1 MAGRRRPPVGNGG
14 PRAPRTGESND
25 GQSREAG
32 EPREADARDPEAA
45 ARGIVLRQLTRGPR
59 TRAQL
64 AATLARRGIPEDAAG
79 RVLDRFTDVGLVDD
93 EAFAEAWVETR
104 HAGRGLARR
113 ALAHELRTRGVGDE
127 TVDAALDTLPGSQE
141 VETAR
146 ALVRQR
152 LRATRGADREA
163 RVRRVAGLLARKGY
177 SGGLAFRLIRE
188 ELEAEGAQT
197 EGLLEPDPW

>member
-1 MAGRRRPPVGNGG
+1 MAGRRRPHDGQAHDGQAREAEEPHDADG
-14 PRAPRTGESND
+14 PRG
-25 GQSREAG
+25 
-32 EPREADARDPEAA
+32 PEAA

-64 AATLARRGIPEDAAG
+64 EATLARRGIPPAAAG

-113 ALAHELRTRGVGDE
+113 ALAHELRTRGVADE

-177 SGGLAFRLIRE
+177 SGALAFRLIRE
-188 ELEAEGAQT
+188 ELEAEGAQM
-197 EGLLEPDPW
+197 EGMLEPDPW